1 MNNRQ
6 SMYSSIAVAILIACV
21 IVSGCS
27 AKSDAPTMVA
37 VSGTLSIDGKP
48 QENIS
53 VTFIPDNSKG
63 TQGPASVGRTNADGK
78 FTLTGPGNRTG
89 AMIGFHKVTVA
100 CPFNPAGG
108 SSATG
113 VASDGAAPCKL
124 PLSLADP
131 EKTKL
136 TAEVKSNAAENQ
148 NVVLD
153 VSSK

>member
-6 SMYSSIAVAILIACV
+6 SMYGSIAVAISIAGV

-89 AMIGFHKVTVA
+89 AMIGFHKVTEA
-100 CPFNPAGG
+100 CPFNPA
-108 SSATG
+108 G

-131 EKTKL
+131 EKTEL

>member
-6 SMYSSIAVAILIACV
+6 SMYGSIAVAISIAGV

-27 AKSDAPTMVA
+27 AKAMRPTMVA

-78 FTLTGPGNRTG
+78 FTLTGPGNRTA

-108 SSATG
+108 SEPQAVSQAMELRR
-113 VASDGAAPCKL
+113 ASFLYRL
-124 PLSLADP
+124 PIRR
-131 EKTKL
+131 K
-136 TAEVKSNAAENQ
+136 Q
-148 NVVLD
+148 N
-153 VSSK
+153 SRQK

>member
-6 SMYSSIAVAILIACV
+6 SMYGSIAVAILIAGV

-78 FTLTGPGNRTG
+78 FTLTGPGNRC
-89 AMIGFHKVTVA
+89 AVQASSIA
-100 CPFNPAGG
+100 CRSGEN
-108 SSATG
+108 
-113 VASDGAAPCKL
+113 
-124 PLSLADP
+124 
-131 EKTKL
+131 KTHGR
-136 TAEVKSNAAENQ
+136 
-148 NVVLD
+148 
-153 VSSK
+153 SKIKCG

>member
-1 MNNRQ
+1 
-6 SMYSSIAVAILIACV
+6 
-21 IVSGCS
+21 
-27 AKSDAPTMVA
+27 
-37 VSGTLSIDGKP
+37 
-48 QENIS
+48 
-53 VTFIPDNSKG
+53 
-63 TQGPASVGRTNADGK
+63 
-78 FTLTGPGNRTG
+78 
-89 AMIGFHKVTVA
+89 MIGFHKVTVA

-136 TAEVKSNAAENQ
+136 TAEVKSNAAENK

>member
-6 SMYSSIAVAILIACV
+6 SMYGSIAVAISIAGV

-100 CPFNPAGG
+100 SGWWIERNRCRKRWSRA
-108 SSATG
+108 
-113 VASDGAAPCKL
+113 VQAPSIACR
-124 PLSLADP
+124 S
-131 EKTKL
+131 
-136 TAEVKSNAAENQ
+136 
-148 NVVLD
+148 
-153 VSSK
+153 